1 MWNQLTN
8 QLTNWLTLLT
18 SILRTTI
25 CNIIVRFYGDS
36 FCDVTYTWRLW
47 GLYNFTNVQILV
59 IISTLWLLGSNLFPS
74 KKLSV
79 LLLKKEGQKSL
90 PKGDQKKTTFCEKKN
105 TKRDQFFTKKKTK
118 MGICLFCGKFRARSG
133 MCFHKTKIITQ
144 ITTNTEKTGQYSP

>member
-1 MWNQLTN
+1 MHNSHLWNQLTN

-18 SILRTTI
+18 SILQTTI
-25 CNIIVRFYGDS
+25 CDIIVRFYGDS

-79 LLLKKEGQKSL
+79 LLLKKEDQKSL
-90 PKGDQKKTTFCEKKN
+90 PKGDQKETTFCEKRIQKE
-105 TKRDQFFTKKKTK
+105 THFSQKRRPKWEFACFAANFMQGRACVLK
-118 MGICLFCGKFRARSG
+118 LGK
-133 MCFHKTKIITQ
+133 
-144 ITTNTEKTGQYSP
+144 